1 MGDSRY
7 SEDLFGGN
15 ILAPRGELLG
25 EGSYAEAV
33 EYLGVTGLRFP
44 GGSLTEYSFDLSN
57 PDAET
62 AYDVRS
68 DQEVSMIGLSDFMAY
83 AEDTD
88 QPVTIVIPTRTQLS
102 TETDANGDRFTN
114 INEGELRE
122 FIGDVAAGEYGS
134 AEIQAI
140 EIGNEYWGSGEMN
153 AVEYGRLASEMATI
167 VNNEL
172 SLANNFTTDIVVQK
186 GNNFSHSRLSD
197 EYQDV
202 SSEDVIE
209 DLNAKYGT
217 EFGDDALFASGSVN
231 WGYVNTKLVLSSFD
245 TELEKEAVD
254 GVVTHIYS
262 RGEAN
267 EATRYFDLDQINDTW
282 VEDIPGIE
290 VYITEWNLKSDP
302 GLDRDED
309 YGLYQAQEM
318 LQIMEEFGRTGVDK
332 AHVWPLIQN
341 TRNALAEGLEFDSST
356 PSGEMFAL
364 MSETLPGKVLLD
376 FQAGHRDTET
386 EFGDVSVHMFAGEG
400 ELAIYVLNGSKES
413 AATAD
418 IDFSGLISDYDVS
431 DILVLGVEDDVSP
444 GSNSSRPVIEEV
456 EPSVMEDGTL
466 EASLS
471 PGEIMQVI
479 LSDIVPTDGFS
490 ETWLLANSGDPFSSE
505 VESEDDPIGDIPD
518 VPILETDDEE
528 SIEEFDSALDDDDG
542 ILSGLGWAGGLL
554 LLLATGAGGLG

>member
-1 MGDSRY
+1 MFNFPSIMGDSRY

-282 VEDIPGIE
+282 VEDIDR
-290 VYITEWNLKSDP
+290 KS
-302 GLDRDED
+302 
-309 YGLYQAQEM
+309 
-318 LQIMEEFGRTGVDK
+318 V
-332 AHVWPLIQN
+332 V
-341 TRNALAEGLEFDSST
+341 
-356 PSGEMFAL
+356 
-364 MSETLPGKVLLD
+364 
-376 FQAGHRDTET
+376 
-386 EFGDVSVHMFAGEG
+386 
-400 ELAIYVLNGSKES
+400 
-413 AATAD
+413 
-418 IDFSGLISDYDVS
+418 
-431 DILVLGVEDDVSP
+431 
-444 GSNSSRPVIEEV
+444 
-456 EPSVMEDGTL
+456 
-466 EASLS
+466 
-471 PGEIMQVI
+471 
-479 LSDIVPTDGFS
+479 
-490 ETWLLANSGDPFSSE
+490 
-505 VESEDDPIGDIPD
+505 
-518 VPILETDDEE
+518 
-528 SIEEFDSALDDDDG
+528 
-542 ILSGLGWAGGLL
+542 
-554 LLLATGAGGLG
+554 